1 MYLKEDL
8 ISTNRKLTYARQGD
22 YCTIINRRGNV
33 LICELENGSRF
44 TCLEDHLTETK
55 PKTKPNVESTIKHK
69 RKG

>member
-8 ISTNRKLTYARQGD
+8 ISSNRKLTYARQGD

-55 PKTKPNVESTIKHK
+55 PKTNVESTIKHK